1 MRTGFID
8 DLRNCKQCGS
18 LEHENDLRDD
28 LCPNCYY
35 DVGRFKEEREKTKAD
50 NKWLNKWQKLKEWLK
65 EIKVS
70 SEKQMKE
77 ARINTDYYTRASVQN
92 LAVERVLQQ
101 MQELEGEDE

>member
-18 LEHENDLRDD
+18 LEHKNNLRDD

-50 NKWLNKWQKLKEWLK
+50 NKWLNKWQKLKEWV
-65 EIKVS
+65 EYRTAENGVFDNYDS
-70 SEKQMKE
+70 
-77 ARINTDYYTRASVQN
+77 
-92 LAVERVLQQ
+92 LAVEDNLILDK
-101 MQELEGEDE
+101 MSELEGEDE